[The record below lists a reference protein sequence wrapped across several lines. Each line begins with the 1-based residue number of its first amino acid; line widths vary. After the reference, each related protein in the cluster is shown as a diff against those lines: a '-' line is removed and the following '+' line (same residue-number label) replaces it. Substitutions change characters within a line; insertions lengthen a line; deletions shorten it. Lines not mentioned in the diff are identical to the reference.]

1 MTTQDPGP
9 PTGEGTISY
18 WLVQGGNRGITEA
31 RERFDELTSRDLTAR
46 SLATLKSRG
55 TYDPA
60 RHTDPGKYPRL
71 TAAEHLEVLAL
82 GEVLARHYR
91 HPAYVDQAVKAG
103 ATWLQIAEAI
113 GSGEAQARQHY
124 REWADGQHDLYLY
137 YKGQLGMGDAEHAA
151 AIQRAS
157 EPPAPPVAEREAGQ

>member
-1 MTTQDPGP
+1 MTTQDPSP

-18 WLVQGGNRGITEA
+18 WLVQGGYRGVIKA
-31 RERFDELTSRDLTAR
+31 RERFDELTTQDLMAR
-46 SLATLKSRG
+46 SIATLKARG

-60 RHTDPGKYPRL
+60 KHADPGKNQPL

-103 ATWLQIAEAI
+103 ATWPQIAEAI
-113 GSGEAQARQHY
+113 GSGEAQARQQY
-124 REWADGQHDLYLY
+124 REWADGQHHLYLY
-137 YKGQLGMGDAEHAA
+137 YKGQLGMDDAEHAA

-157 EPPAPPVAEREAGQ
+157 PEAEHEAGQ